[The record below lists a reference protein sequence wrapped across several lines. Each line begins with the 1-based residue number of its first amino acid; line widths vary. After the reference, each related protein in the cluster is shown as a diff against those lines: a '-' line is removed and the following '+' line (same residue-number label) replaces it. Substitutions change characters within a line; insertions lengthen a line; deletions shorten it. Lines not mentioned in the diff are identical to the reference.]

1 MIDLCV
7 RNVYCYVVLCML
19 KYFLMIRHCFQ
30 KKKVIVLQI
39 IFFLAFFF
47 LLEAISFLENVL
59 HFHSYLIANV
69 KEIVFNL
76 ERFLSRKN

>member
-47 LLEAISFLENVL
+47 TWSYRFFLKMNYIFT
-59 HFHSYLIANV
+59 HI
-69 KEIVFNL
+69 
-76 ERFLSRKN
+76 

>member
-39 IFFLAFFF
+39 IFFLAFF
-47 LLEAISFLENVL
+47 LLEAI
-59 HFHSYLIANV
+59 
-69 KEIVFNL
+69 VF
-76 ERFLSRKN
+76 S